1 MKFLPLTYSAL
12 LFAVVAVVQAAL
24 QVVVGDLTAADLI
37 TLWLTSLV
45 MVATF
50 NLGYWVRMR
59 RGDPVNLDER
69 DSAIMNRAMAAGFLT
84 VIASVLVVLTYQGV
98 QTTTVTPELV
108 WVLVP
113 GMAVVIVVA
122 GVLELRHRNVV

>member
-37 TLWLTSLV
+37 TLWVTSLV

-98 QTTTVTPELV
+98 QTTTVTHELV